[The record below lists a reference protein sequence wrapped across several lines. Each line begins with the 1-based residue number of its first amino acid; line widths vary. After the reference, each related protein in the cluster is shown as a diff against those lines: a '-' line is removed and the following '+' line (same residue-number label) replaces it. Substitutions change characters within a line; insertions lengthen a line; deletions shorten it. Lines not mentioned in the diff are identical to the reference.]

1 VSERGRRRGHSPK
14 YLVAIQFDDPIGPRR
29 STAFGQYSRRTGP
42 AFASR
47 VATEADTLKAEL
59 ADGT

>member
-1 VSERGRRRGHSPK
+1 
-14 YLVAIQFDDPIGPRR
+14 VAIQFDDPIGPRR
-29 STAFGQYSRRTGP
+29 STAFGRYSRRTGP